1 MLSRPNELSAP
12 PPPLTALEAVE
23 GKAAAAA
30 YGTRVWASIHLCLW
44 GNLEVELGDLQ

>member
-12 PPPLTALEAVE
+12 SPPLMTAEAVE
-23 GKAAAAA
+23 GKAAAA

-44 GNLEVELGDLQ
+44 GNLEEELGEV